1 LSDFLRISSRT
12 DAQRAA
18 SDRPALTPRSRPHP
32 PDAGWVTP
40 RAARVVLAA
49 LGALAAG
56 VAPAAASAEGEALTL
71 DAAYARARSQS
82 VELSIA
88 EERIRIAA
96 LNVDRAW
103 ALLKPNLSAN
113 LGYTRLEPAPQG
125 FPDVR
130 PLLEAC
136 GTRTA
141 TDGTQRVDVEA
152 CRAAL
157 QSARTDGLPRQE
169 FVGQDTVTFRAQL
182 TWNVLN
188 GRALPLLS
196 SARANVDVERLRR
209 DQDEKRLLFQV
220 ARAFYAAVAS
230 QEAIEAATRAEA
242 RARARLDLAG
252 RRAEV
257 GEQPALAHEVERL
270 SLEQAQVEVRRA
282 RHAAA
287 QARAALAF
295 VLGDVEPPAAVVRP
309 PRPTAPIEGDD
320 ALAERA
326 ARVREDVRLSAAA
339 VAIAENTLDDAWWKF
354 APTLG
359 LFGGY
364 RYSNV
369 AGLSGQ
375 NGEWSFGANLA
386 WQLYDGG
393 VRYADLNEAQA
404 QIRSARHAHA
414 RVLLALRQELE
425 RARTRLEGARLGEAR
440 AAIAQ
445 RLAEAR
451 QALARTQAAAGTA
464 RPLEVLEAD
473 DLVRDAEQA
482 VAAATLEVD
491 LAVLELEQAAG
502 RFAPL
507 AAP

>member
-1 LSDFLRISSRT
+1 
-12 DAQRAA
+12 
-18 SDRPALTPRSRPHP
+18 
-32 PDAGWVTP
+32 V
-40 RAARVVLAA
+40 A
-49 LGALAAG
+49 LGASS
-56 VAPAAASAEGEALTL
+56 AAAADGEALTL
-71 DAAYARARSQS
+71 EAAYARARRQS
-82 VELSIA
+82 VELAIA

-103 ALLKPNLSAN
+103 ALLKPNLTAN
-113 LGYTRLEPAPQG
+113 LGYSRLEPAPQS
-125 FPDVR
+125 FPDLR

-141 TDGTQRVDVEA
+141 TDGTQRVDAAA

-169 FVGQDTVTFRAQL
+169 LVGQDTVTLRAQL

-242 RARARLDLAG
+242 RARARLELAG
-252 RRAEV
+252 KRAEV
-257 GEQPALAHEVERL
+257 GEQPALAHQIERL
-270 SLEQAQVEVRRA
+270 SVEQAELEVRRA

-295 VLGDVEPPAAVVRP
+295 VLGDVEAPAVVVRP
-309 PRPTAPIEGDD
+309 ARPTPPVEADD
-320 ALAERA
+320 VLAAEA

-359 LFGGY
+359 LFAGY

-375 NGEWSFGANLA
+375 NGEWSFGANLV

-393 VRYADLNEAQA
+393 VRYADLSEAHA

-425 RARTRLEGARLGEAR
+425 RARARLEGARLGEAR
-440 AAIAQ
+440 AALGEQ
-445 RLAEAR
+445 LAKAR
-451 QALARTQAAAGTA
+451 QSLARTQAAAGTA

-482 VAAATLEVD
+482 VATATLEVD

-502 RFAPL
+502 RFTP
-507 AAP
+507 P